1 MDGEGL
7 LRRGVDVVLFFGVF
21 AIERS
26 CRSERKKSGRK
37 KRESEKRSLFFEKK
51 KHGNFKEQNSIPLSL
66 TSCGD
71 LAYSTSTGNVLPG
84 DLEHGSVPEEGREA
98 RRVERRRGDDEPK
111 VPRPPCRDGLEHAEQ
126 DVGVERAL
134 VGLVHDDGR
143 VGLEVRVAERLAEE
157 DAC

>member
-1 MDGEGL
+1 MREGTRKRKVCRKREVFFPSLPLSLSLSLSLLSPLSLINSYL
-7 LRRGVDVVLFFGVF
+7 LRRPRVQHVDR
-21 AIERS
+21 ERPP
-26 CRSERKKSGRK
+26 R
-37 KRESEKRSLFFEKK
+37 
-51 KHGNFKEQNSIPLSL
+51 
-66 TSCGD
+66 
-71 LAYSTSTGNVLPG
+71 